1 MVEYCHI
8 EQKLPESN
16 KYSMSNEE
24 KRKRPTSMQR
34 EARLRDVLRVRGEA
48 SVSALAE
55 ELGVSEMTL
64 RRDLDRLEAAGY
76 VRRTHGGAV
85 AAERIGFEFDFA
97 ARRQSNQK
105 AKRAIAEAA
114 LKLIEPGQVIL
125 LDAGTTALELACLLR
140 GVSNLVVVT
149 PSLAVAAEL
158 QFAEG
163 IQTILLGGILRRGS
177 PDLTG
182 EITEAALETLA
193 VDIAFQG
200 SDGIG
205 LDGMLYTGDLSVARV
220 DRIIRQRA
228 GRTYVLAD
236 SSKIGRSALACHGKL
251 SEMSGWIT
259 DCGIAPEHLKTLS
272 GYGCP
277 ITVVG

>member
-1 MVEYCHI
+1 M
-8 EQKLPESN
+8 K
-16 KYSMSNEE
+16 E
-24 KRKRPTSMQR
+24 KSTRTRASQLQR
-34 EARLRDVLRVRGEA
+34 EVRLRDVLRESGEA
-48 SVSALAE
+48 NITTLAV

-64 RRDLDRLEAAGY
+64 RRDLDRMERAGH

-85 AAERIGFEFDFA
+85 PAERMGFEFDFVS
-97 ARRQSNQK
+97 RRQSNQK

-114 LKLIEPGQVIL
+114 RALIEPGQVVL

-140 GVSNLVVVT
+140 NVPNLVVVT

-158 QFAEG
+158 QFADD

-182 EITEAALETLA
+182 EVTETTLEMLA

-205 LDGMLYTGDLSVARV
+205 LDGTLYTADLRVARV
-220 DRIIRQRA
+220 DRTIRKRA
-228 GRTYVLAD
+228 GRTFVLAD
-236 SSKIGRSALACHGKL
+236 STKVGRTALACHGRL

-259 DCGIAPEHLKTLS
+259 DNGIAASHLKALRKH
-272 GYGCP
+272 GCP
-277 ITVVG
+277 ITVVNTEQKKEKPACLTSKERK

>member
-1 MVEYCHI
+1 MATAI
-8 EQKLPESN
+8 TQKRL
-16 KYSMSNEE
+16 
-24 KRKRPTSMQR
+24 TSMQR
-34 EARLRDVLRVRGEA
+34 EKRLRDVLRVREEA
-48 SVSALAE
+48 SVSVLAE

-85 AAERIGFEFDFA
+85 AAERIGFEFDFV

-114 LKLIEPGQVIL
+114 LKLIEPGLVIL

-220 DRIIRQRA
+220 DRTIRQRA

-236 SSKIGRSALACHGKL
+236 SSKVGRSALACHGRL

-259 DCGIAPEHLKTLS
+259 DRGIDPEHLKTLS